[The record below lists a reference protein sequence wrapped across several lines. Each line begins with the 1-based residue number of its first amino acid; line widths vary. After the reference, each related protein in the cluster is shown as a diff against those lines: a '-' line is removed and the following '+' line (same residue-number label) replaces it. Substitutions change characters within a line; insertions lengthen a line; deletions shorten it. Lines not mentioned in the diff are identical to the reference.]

1 MGNCVDVASKSDRQL
16 HGQANKRCHLKI
28 EHRSNIMLNDHAY
41 CVKFPSL
48 NIMSLNVCGLM
59 NKLLCPDFLDFIQ
72 KYDIVCMSE
81 TKLDDIDVINVKIDD
96 YEFFAKNRK
105 SKRKSGGVGFFVRK
119 HLIKK
124 KLLSIIE
131 ADLHNMIL
139 FKLHHDLCGFS
150 IIGCAIYVEPENSSY
165 ANSNIFECIEN
176 TLSKYVYDNEFLLM
190 GDFNARSA
198 ALNEFVNS
206 DKYNFDVY
214 DDEARVAERIDNE
227 DLLIE
232 FGIPKHRYSMDT
244 KTNNYGH
251 KLVDMCKNIGLI
263 IVNGRCG
270 KDAHIGKLTCK
281 DASLIDYVLA
291 SPRIITCIYDFDILP
306 FNECLSDVH
315 CPLHIIL
322 KSDKDSSLQN
332 VPASVID
339 GNLIRPKWKDEFK
352 SLFTEN
358 IDLDS
363 IETIQLHINNL
374 QQQED
379 INQYDVD
386 ETYTMITNV
395 LHLSAIACGS
405 VSPCRPKKKLSTRRR
420 SNLWWNDDCENYR
433 KEFNIARKLNIQ
445 HKTEQTNLMRKQ
457 ASKRYKKLIKKN
469 INNYHKDLN
478 HKIRVL
484 KSKNPKDFWKII
496 NSDKDKESIVS
507 KISSDMFAEHFES
520 LNVLDDKDDSFDI
533 PSLTSINNS
542 PLNDLITNNE
552 IDTCINKLKNNKACG
567 YDRIINEFIMCSAIS
582 MSNLYKT
589 FFNLVLT
596 TGIVPEDWVIGII
609 KPIYKNKGSRLDTD
623 NYRGITL
630 LSCMGKL
637 FTFIL
642 NERLKLFLEY
652 NKILCEEQ
660 AGFRKGYSTS
670 DHIFTLN
677 FIIGLYLNKG
687 KRLYGAFVDYRKV
700 FLIYSTSFSE
710 MQLQI

>member
-1 MGNCVDVASKSDRQL
+1 
-16 HGQANKRCHLKI
+16 
-28 EHRSNIMLNDHAY
+28 
-41 CVKFPSL
+41 
-48 NIMSLNVCGLM
+48 
-59 NKLLCPDFLDFIQ
+59 
-72 KYDIVCMSE
+72 
-81 TKLDDIDVINVKIDD
+81 
-96 YEFFAKNRK
+96 
-105 SKRKSGGVGFFVRK
+105 
-119 HLIKK
+119 
-124 KLLSIIE
+124 
-131 ADLHNMIL
+131 
-139 FKLHHDLCGFS
+139 
-150 IIGCAIYVEPENSSY
+150 
-165 ANSNIFECIEN
+165 
-176 TLSKYVYDNEFLLM
+176 
-190 GDFNARSA
+190 
-198 ALNEFVNS
+198 
-206 DKYNFDVY
+206 
-214 DDEARVAERIDNE
+214 
-227 DLLIE
+227 
-232 FGIPKHRYSMDT
+232 MDT

-386 ETYTMITNV
+386 ETYKMITNV
-395 LHLSAIACGS
+395 LNLSAIACGS
-405 VSPCRPKKKLSTRRR
+405 VSPCRPKKKLSTRRK

-567 YDRIINEFIMCSAIS
+567 YDRIINEFIKCSATS

-687 KRLYGAFVDYRKV
+687 KRLYGAFVDYRKAFDSIHRITLWKKLV
-700 FLIYSTSFSE
+700 SYNIDGYFFKVIHNMYSMAKSCVKNGSVISRFFDCNSGVRQGENLSPLLFALFLNDLNTYLSTHYAGLTSWCKDMNEKLPDDELDIFRKLCILLYADDTIILAESPH
-710 MQLQI
+710 QLQKALDGMAEYCRKNKLKVNERKTKIVVFF